1 MLEERGTAVPGW
13 CDWNLKWQ
21 ECDGGPT
28 KGRSPNAASY
38 GQWAS
43 VAGTSLAGL
52 CASLWLSKLG
62 LLIFSRQVNFN
73 YPKVYLAH
81 GKILAS
87 LTHQTLKVQAISTVP
102 FLHSTDTVSSSSL
115 RESGT
120 SLSISQTWHTHVKL
134 RSSPEA
140 PQFLWR
146 NGDMPQ
152 HILLSSH
159 MGSPSR
165 TLYFIYMA

>member
-1 MLEERGTAVPGW
+1 MWLKSEVTGMWRGVLRRAEAQTLLLTGSE
-13 CDWNLKWQ
+13 LLSQ
-21 ECDGGPT
+21 ELLWLVCVRHSD
-28 KGRSPNAASY
+28 SPS
-38 GQWAS
+38 WAS
-43 VAGTSLAGL
+43 WSFPDKSTST
-52 CASLWLSKLG
+52 
-62 LLIFSRQVNFN
+62 
-73 YPKVYLAH
+73 
-81 GKILAS
+81 IL
-87 LTHQTLKVQAISTVP
+87 KSTWP
-102 FLHSTDTVSSSSL
+102 MEKFLHLWPIKLWRCRPFPPCSFFNSTDTVSSSSL

-120 SLSISQTWHTHVKL
+120 SLFISQTWHTHVKL